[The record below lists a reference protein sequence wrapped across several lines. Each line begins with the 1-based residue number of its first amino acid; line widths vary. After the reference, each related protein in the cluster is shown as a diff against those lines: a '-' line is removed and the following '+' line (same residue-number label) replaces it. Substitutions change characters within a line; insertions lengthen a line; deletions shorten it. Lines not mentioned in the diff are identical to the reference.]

1 MVACHRW
8 TQWTTC
14 WVVHQHGVGYLQEDS
29 TQHLGGCGCL
39 RQVVLGRVGI
49 LQVWVGARVGV
60 LRWLWGGSSLWLW
73 GRGMGGHKPRLL
85 LLPPLFSLLSSPS
98 SFHCLRKKKN
108 LVIKD
113 DNVRSPIPLMLSMG
127 ILLYVKHLAVLHLQT
142 PPAWR
147 TLSREVSSQKT
158 SNTFLIISYS
168 FVNIC

>member
-1 MVACHRW
+1 MGWAIYKKIAHNIWGVVVASGRW
-8 TQWTTC
+8 C
-14 WVVHQHGVGYLQEDS
+14 WGGWVSYRCGLGRGWGS
-29 TQHLGGCGCL
+29 CGGCGEDLHC
-39 RQVVLGRVGI
+39 GCGE
-49 LQVWVGARVGV
+49 
-60 LRWLWGGSSLWLW
+60 GGWEAINLVFS
-73 GRGMGGHKPRLL
+73 
-85 LLPPLFSLLSSPS
+85 FSLLSSPS
-98 SFHCLRKKKN
+98 SLLPPLFSLIISLLKKKKN

-147 TLSREVSSQKT
+147 ILSREVSSQKT